1 MTDPRASSS
10 RPPLRPLLSSE
21 ERHLEHVKAGDHK
34 EYARRRREEKEA
46 EARALRGE
54 DDMSDPEGEEDLEG
68 MEPETEPEGE
78 ETEMEPE
85 TEPEGE
91 ETEMEPETEPET
103 EPEEGEEGEEG
114 DDDEEEE
121 EEEEEGDDAP
131 GSDKFSDR
139 PRVSPD
145 RPDGVPKLNIKSKR
159 GKKGGKKKRSEEEEE
174 EEEEEEDGVRF
185 AEASPDRRPPG
196 RRRGETMRKLHRSS
210 MRSARGY
217 RSSEDE
223 LTDGLE
229 DDEYGGY
236 TARSA
241 FDGKTE
247 YRSLQDAALGYGK
260 ETMLGKDG
268 MEHRV
273 EDLPIKMAFEHLSS
287 LAGMGEKVQDAINLS
302 KSLFQRR
309 VERMDK
315 GVLHKAWRGWLLVQL
330 GFQKKKNIL
339 ARAVNKLRRRKLAL
353 AFNEWASH
361 HGRAKK
367 VGGMGGAARQVVING
382 MRRRTFRAWR
392 EKAADSR
399 RQMVM
404 AGNTAKLREEFLE
417 RLVEVGLRQ
426 LVHKRMRKAWTGFD
440 QFSEVRR
447 GRRNRMRQAIAR
459 ATKGRL
465 SRAFQSW
472 DEQATLR
479 RKQRGMVRRAI
490 QRMRKGT
497 LARCFDKWREAD
509 RHKKRCLMR
518 LAKGKQARAFAR
530 WQSNMALLRRA
541 GIAFDRWA
549 DRNRVNAFRGW
560 AAAADRKREQTRLCE
575 QILKRMLMRGVRNAW
590 KQWCWVVEDATG
602 CSLDHVR
609 ALKDQN
615 ARLRRDNERFVR
627 LVDSGEWGRG
637 RVEELAEAGRVL
649 RDERRQLEE
658 LIKNIKTEKEGFVR
672 DAQQQAA
679 EARGLKDRLVSG
691 NFVQRNKMTVRG
703 GSSFN
708 TIQRVL
714 KQDLLD
720 TGAASR
726 NPQALHAYRVD
737 RMALDKVS
745 VFSDGEI
752 NVQATRGDV
761 EPFTRSAQRTA
772 PTLGGSRG
780 AGGVPARG
788 GGGGGGGT
796 RGDHREGEAGA
807 ARGAARGGSRP
818 REVEVARAAAGPR
831 RAVHARRRAAEPL
844 PRGGGRA
851 RGAAQA
857 GEGGREGKREGATT
871 TR

>member
-1 MTDPRASSS
+1 
-10 RPPLRPLLSSE
+10 
-21 ERHLEHVKAGDHK
+21 
-34 EYARRRREEKEA
+34 
-46 EARALRGE
+46 
-54 DDMSDPEGEEDLEG
+54 MSDPEGEEDLEG

-159 GKKGGKKKRSEEEEE
+159 GKKGGKKKRSEDEE

-780 AGGVPARG
+780 AGGGYPRG
-788 GGGGGGGT
+788 GGGAGGGYP
-796 RGDHREGEAGA
+796 RGPPGGGRPAPPAGPPEA
-807 ARGAARGGSRP
+807 ARGRARSRSPAPPPDPGGQSMLADALQSLSPEEVDALEELLKRGRGG
-818 REVEVARAAAGPR
+818 EKENERA
-831 RAVHARRRAAEPL
+831 
-844 PRGGGRA
+844 
-851 RGAAQA
+851 
-857 GEGGREGKREGATT
+857 ATT

>member
-1 MTDPRASSS
+1 
-10 RPPLRPLLSSE
+10 
-21 ERHLEHVKAGDHK
+21 
-34 EYARRRREEKEA
+34 
-46 EARALRGE
+46 
-54 DDMSDPEGEEDLEG
+54 
-68 MEPETEPEGE
+68 
-78 ETEMEPE
+78 
-85 TEPEGE
+85 
-91 ETEMEPETEPET
+91 
-103 EPEEGEEGEEG
+103 
-114 DDDEEEE
+114 
-121 EEEEEGDDAP
+121 
-131 GSDKFSDR
+131 
-139 PRVSPD
+139 
-145 RPDGVPKLNIKSKR
+145 
-159 GKKGGKKKRSEEEEE
+159 
-174 EEEEEEDGVRF
+174 
-185 AEASPDRRPPG
+185 
-196 RRRGETMRKLHRSS
+196 
-210 MRSARGY
+210 
-217 RSSEDE
+217 
-223 LTDGLE
+223 
-229 DDEYGGY
+229 
-236 TARSA
+236 
-241 FDGKTE
+241 
-247 YRSLQDAALGYGK
+247 
-260 ETMLGKDG
+260 
-268 MEHRV
+268 
-273 EDLPIKMAFEHLSS
+273 MAFSTLEPRRDGREG
-287 LAGMGEKVQDAINLS
+287 AGRDQLS

-560 AAAADRKREQTRLCE
+560 AAAADQKREQTRLCE

-609 ALKDQN
+609 ALKDALGWRVN
-615 ARLRRDNERFVR
+615 GASFASWTAASGAAGGWRSPRRL
-627 LVDSGEWGRG
+627 
-637 RVEELAEAGRVL
+637 AGCFA
-649 RDERRQLEE
+649 
-658 LIKNIKTEKEGFVR
+658 T
-672 DAQQQAA
+672 
-679 EARGLKDRLVSG
+679 S
-691 NFVQRNKMTVRG
+691 G
-703 GSSFN
+703 GSSSSSSR
-708 TIQRVL
+708 TSRRRRRVSCA
-714 KQDLLD
+714 
-720 TGAASR
+720 TPSR
-726 NPQALHAYRVD
+726 R
-737 RMALDKVS
+737 R
-745 VFSDGEI
+745 
-752 NVQATRGDV
+752 R
-761 EPFTRSAQRTA
+761 R
-772 PTLGGSRG
+772 
-780 AGGVPARG
+780 
-788 GGGGGGGT
+788 
-796 RGDHREGEAGA
+796 
-807 ARGAARGGSRP
+807 RGGSRTGSS
-818 REVEVARAAAGPR
+818 AATSSS
-831 RAVHARRRAAEPL
+831 
-844 PRGGGRA
+844 
-851 RGAAQA
+851 
-857 GEGGREGKREGATT
+857 AT
-871 TR
+871 R

>member
-1 MTDPRASSS
+1 M
-10 RPPLRPLLSSE
+10 
-21 ERHLEHVKAGDHK
+21 
-34 EYARRRREEKEA
+34 
-46 EARALRGE
+46 
-54 DDMSDPEGEEDLEG
+54 
-68 MEPETEPEGE
+68 
-78 ETEMEPE
+78 
-85 TEPEGE
+85 
-91 ETEMEPETEPET
+91 
-103 EPEEGEEGEEG
+103 
-114 DDDEEEE
+114 
-121 EEEEEGDDAP
+121 
-131 GSDKFSDR
+131 
-139 PRVSPD
+139 
-145 RPDGVPKLNIKSKR
+145 
-159 GKKGGKKKRSEEEEE
+159 
-174 EEEEEEDGVRF
+174 RF

-196 RRRGETMRKLHRSS
+196 RRRGRDDAQAAQELN
-210 MRSARGY
+210 AERGY
-217 RSSEDE
+217 CSSEDE

-479 RKQRGMVRRAI
+479 RKQRGWC
-490 QRMRKGT
+490 G
-497 LARCFDKWREAD
+497 ARSSAC
-509 RHKKRCLMR
+509 
-518 LAKGKQARAFAR
+518 ARA
-530 WQSNMALLRRA
+530 
-541 GIAFDRWA
+541 
-549 DRNRVNAFRGW
+549 
-560 AAAADRKREQTRLCE
+560 
-575 QILKRMLMRGVRNAW
+575 
-590 KQWCWVVEDATG
+590 
-602 CSLDHVR
+602 
-609 ALKDQN
+609 
-615 ARLRRDNERFVR
+615 
-627 LVDSGEWGRG
+627 
-637 RVEELAEAGRVL
+637 
-649 RDERRQLEE
+649 
-658 LIKNIKTEKEGFVR
+658 
-672 DAQQQAA
+672 
-679 EARGLKDRLVSG
+679 
-691 NFVQRNKMTVRG
+691 
-703 GSSFN
+703 
-708 TIQRVL
+708 
-714 KQDLLD
+714 
-720 TGAASR
+720 
-726 NPQALHAYRVD
+726 P
-737 RMALDKVS
+737 
-745 VFSDGEI
+745 
-752 NVQATRGDV
+752 
-761 EPFTRSAQRTA
+761 
-772 PTLGGSRG
+772 SRG
-780 AGGVPARG
+780 ASTSGARPT
-788 GGGGGGGT
+788 GT
-796 RGDHREGEAGA
+796 RSGA
-807 ARGAARGGSRP
+807 
-818 REVEVARAAAGPR
+818 
-831 RAVHARRRAAEPL
+831 
-844 PRGGGRA
+844 
-851 RGAAQA
+851 
-857 GEGGREGKREGATT
+857 
-871 TR
+871 